1 MSNLLGGADTTL
13 ALHLDCGTELA
24 FDDDGAGNLASRID
38 WVALQAGPHDV
49 RVREYADEYANGKG
63 YAIAVTCIAN
73 CGGGTSTTPTTSL
86 SSTTRTTTTIPGS
99 TSSTT
104 TRTSTRSTTT
114 ITGCSQSLL
123 PTSLN
128 FSAQGGSGAFNVDSS
143 LVNCG
148 WSASTSRT
156 WIHILNGGFGT
167 GDGAVSYTVDPNTTS
182 SARTGTI
189 SVGNRTHSVQQGRAS
204 NCPADGDTLCLNSD
218 RFRVEVTW
226 RNYANQTGSGQAVP
240 FRNDSGL
247 FWFFGPS
254 NIEMLIKVINACGF
268 NQRYWVYAAATT
280 DVEYTLTVTD
290 TVANTS
296 RQYYN
301 TLGNRAAAITDS
313 SAFATCGS
321 SLGDG
326 QPMESALDDLQILT
340 ESVGEILGN
349 VTEKDFSP
357 ESAERRGSLYSRD
370 Q

>member
-1 MSNLLGGADTTL
+1 
-13 ALHLDCGTELA
+13 
-24 FDDDGAGNLASRID
+24 
-38 WVALQAGPHDV
+38 
-49 RVREYADEYANGKG
+49 
-63 YAIAVTCIAN
+63 
-73 CGGGTSTTPTTSL
+73 
-86 SSTTRTTTTIPGS
+86 
-99 TSSTT
+99 
-104 TRTSTRSTTT
+104 
-114 ITGCSQSLL
+114 
-123 PTSLN
+123 
-128 FSAQGGSGAFNVDSS
+128 
-143 LVNCG
+143 
-148 WSASTSRT
+148 
-156 WIHILNGGFGT
+156 
-167 GDGAVSYTVDPNTTS
+167 
-182 SARTGTI
+182 
-189 SVGNRTHSVQQGRAS
+189 VQQGRAS

-226 RNYANQTGSGQAVP
+226 RNYANQTGHGQAVP

-349 VTEKDFSP
+349 VTEKDSAQNPLSGEAVCTPGTNDLCLASNRFRIQISWRNYANQTGSGWAIPFTNDSGMFWFFDANNLEFLVKVINGCGLNSRYWVYAAATTDVEYTMTVTDTLRNTTRTYFNSLGTASP
-357 ESAERRGSLYSRD
+357 AITDSSAFATCP
-370 Q
+370 